1 MMLPDG
7 LRKHGE
13 TKLFTETTVPKA
25 LLNQHDTKPGVWG
38 RLMVVEG
45 ALDYILSGPPEVS
58 QRVAAGGYAVIEP
71 TVLHRV
77 GLVGPVRF
85 RVEFHSIAKPDAD

>member
-1 MMLPDG
+1 MKLPDG
-7 LRKHGE
+7 VRKHGE
-13 TKLFTETTVPKA
+13 TKLFTEATVPNA

-38 RLMVVEG
+38 RLMVIDG
-45 ALDYILSGPPEVS
+45 ALDYILTGPPEVS
-58 QRVAAGGYAVIEP
+58 RRVDAGDFAVIEP

-85 RVEFHSIAKPDAD
+85 RVEFHSMPKPGAD